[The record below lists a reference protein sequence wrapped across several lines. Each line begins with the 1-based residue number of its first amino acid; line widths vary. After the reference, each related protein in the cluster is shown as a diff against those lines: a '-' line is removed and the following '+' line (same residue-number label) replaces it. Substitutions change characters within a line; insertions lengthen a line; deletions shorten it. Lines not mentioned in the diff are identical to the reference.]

1 MLHRPALVVPGR
13 PSAHRSQSQAAPP
26 SCRWISFLSRSAR
39 TTLAVI
45 ATTGAIVGT
54 GTTLPSL
61 NAQETTL
68 PQAVP
73 LETQSASR
81 EQARPPINAAAPVA
95 LPKPAPQDGVVSRLI
110 ARLMPSEHVSGKDL
124 NDELSQR
131 ALQLYVEA
139 FDPLKLYFLQSDID
153 QFQRYAAVVDDHVK
167 AGNLDLAYYI
177 FEQFTRRVD
186 QRVETIRELLKGE
199 FDFNIDE
206 DVVIDREAA
215 QYAKN
220 DDEARDRW
228 RRQLKLSLLDLK
240 DADDPVV
247 GQEARDQLMR
257 RYDRYAARWK
267 GTSSDDILEMF
278 LTSVTSSYDPHSTY
292 MSPATLE
299 DFSISMRLNLDGIGA
314 SLGEKD
320 GMTQVKQIIP
330 GGAADGHG
338 KLKPDDIIVS
348 VGQGDSGE
356 MIDIIEMPLKEVVKL
371 IRGKAGSVV
380 RLGVKPGGSGNVEI
394 YEIVRARV
402 ELEDSAARGQVIE
415 HTLPG
420 SGTMKLGYINLPSFY
435 MDMESAKRNETDF
448 RSSTR
453 DVAKLLED
461 FKRQNVGGVVLDLS
475 RNGGGS
481 LTEAISLTGLFID
494 QGPVVQVKDANGS
507 VQKYDDDQIGTVW
520 DGPLVVLT
528 SKLSASASEILA
540 GAIRD
545 YRRGLV
551 VGDPQTH
558 GKGTVQTLMDIG
570 QSLFRI
576 KRANY
581 GALKVTLQQF
591 YLPDGESTQLKGVPA
606 DIVLPSLTAKMPVAE
621 GDLEYA
627 LEHDR
632 VNPARHNL
640 YRMVP
645 TDVVNN
651 LRVSSQKRI
660 AENEEF
666 ADLMRRIELYVQ
678 QKDQATISINETK
691 FMERRAELNAQKED
705 EKEEL
710 EQQLATEVVFQ
721 DTYYNQEVLNVTH
734 QYVDALRAQNLARA
748 N

>member
-13 PSAHRSQSQAAPP
+13 PSALCSRAKAVP
-26 SCRWISFLSRSAR
+26 SKNRWASSLTRSAR
-39 TTLAVI
+39 TAVAVI
-45 ATTGAIVGT
+45 ATSVAVAGLWSPVQTASAQGS
-54 GTTLPSL
+54 PS
-61 NAQETTL
+61 Q
-68 PQAVP
+68 QSVP
-73 LETQSASR
+73 LETQSGSR
-81 EQARPPINAAAPVA
+81 DQAGPPSDAAAPVV

-124 NDELSQR
+124 NNELSKR
-131 ALQLYVEA
+131 ALELYVEA

-153 QFQRYAAVVDDHVK
+153 QFQRYAEVIDDHVK
-167 AGNLDLAYYI
+167 AGNLDLAYFI

-186 QRVETIRELLKGE
+186 QRVETIRELLNGD

-206 DVVIDREAA
+206 DVIVDRDVA

-240 DADDPVV
+240 DGDDPVV
-247 GQEARDQLMR
+247 GQVARDQLMR

-278 LTSVTSSYDPHSTY
+278 LTSVTNSYDPHSTY

-320 GMTQVKQIIP
+320 GMTQVKQVIP
-330 GGAADGHG
+330 GGAAAGHG

-348 VGQGDSGE
+348 VGQGESGE
-356 MIDIIEMPLKEVVKL
+356 MVDIIEMPLKEVVKL
-371 IRGKAGSVV
+371 IRGKAGSIV

-402 ELEDSAARGQVIE
+402 ELEDSAARGEVIE

-420 SGTMKLGYINLPSFY
+420 SGTMKIGYINLPSFY

-540 GAIRD
+540 GAIKD

-645 TDVVNN
+645 TDLVNN
-651 LRVSSQKRI
+651 LRVTSQQRV

-666 ADLMRRIELYVQ
+666 ADLMRRVELYVQ
-678 QKDQATISINETK
+678 QKDQATISINEKK
-691 FMERRAELNAQKED
+691 FMERRAELDAQKED

-734 QYVDALRAQNLARA
+734 QYVDALRAQDLARA

>member
-1 MLHRPALVVPGR
+1 MSLRFASATPKRLVARFFLAAAAASVGFHGDVHPVM
-13 PSAHRSQSQAAPP
+13 AQSG
-26 SCRWISFLSRSAR
+26 
-39 TTLAVI
+39 TLQQI
-45 ATTGAIVGT
+45 
-54 GTTLPSL
+54 
-61 NAQETTL
+61 
-68 PQAVP
+68 VP
-73 LETQSASR
+73 LERTGSNTQRQPPVQRAP
-81 EQARPPINAAAPVA
+81 QAA
-95 LPKPAPQDGVVSRLI
+95 PKPAPQDGVVSRLI
-110 ARLMPSEHVSGKDL
+110 ASLMPSEHVSGKELD
-124 NDELSQR
+124 NELSRR
-131 ALQLYVEA
+131 ALELYVET

-153 QFQRYAAVVDDHVK
+153 QFQKYSEVIDDKVR

-177 FEQFTRRVD
+177 FEQYTRRVD
-186 QRVETIRELLKGE
+186 ERVEQIRELLAGE
-199 FDFNIDE
+199 FDFTIDE
-206 DVVIDREAA
+206 DVIIDRDAA
-215 QYAKN
+215 QYAKTA
-220 DDEARDRW
+220 DEARDRW

-240 DADDPVV
+240 DADEPVV
-247 GQEARDQLMR
+247 GEAANEQLMR
-257 RYDRYAARWK
+257 RYDRFAARWR

-278 LTSVTSSYDPHSTY
+278 LTAVTNSYDPHSTY
-292 MSPATLE
+292 MSPATLA
-299 DFSISMRLNLDGIGA
+299 DFQISMRLNLDGIGA

-320 GMTQVKQIIP
+320 GFTQVKQIIP

-338 KLKPDDIIVS
+338 KLKTDDVIVS
-348 VGQGDSGE
+348 VGQNESGE
-356 MIDIIEMPLKEVVKL
+356 MVDIVEMPLKDVVKL
-371 IRGKAGSVV
+371 IRGKAGSTV
-380 RLGVKPGGSGNVEI
+380 RLGVKPGGTGNVEI
-394 YEIVRARV
+394 YKIVRARV
-402 ELEDSAARGQVIE
+402 ELEDSAARGEVIE

-420 SGTMKLGYINLPSFY
+420 GGTMKLGYINLPSFY
-435 MDMESAKRNETDF
+435 MDMEGAKNNKTDY

-453 DVAKLLED
+453 DVARLLEE
-461 FKRQNVGGVVLDLS
+461 FKQQNVGGVVLDLS

-507 VQKYDDDQIGTVW
+507 VQKYDDDQFGTVW

-540 GAIRD
+540 GAIKD

-551 VGDPQTH
+551 IGDPQTH

-570 QSLFRI
+570 QNLFRI

-591 YLPDGESTQLKGVPA
+591 YLPDGESTQLKGVAA
-606 DIVLPSLTAKMPVAE
+606 DVVLPSLTAKMPISE

-645 TDVVNN
+645 MDLVNN
-651 LRVSSQKRI
+651 LRVASQKRVQD
-660 AENEEF
+660 NEEF
-666 ADLMRRIELYVQ
+666 VDLLRRVELYVQ
-678 QKDQATISINETK
+678 QKDQATVSINETK
-691 FMERRAELNAQKED
+691 FMKRREELNAQKED

-710 EQQLATEVVFQ
+710 EAQLASEVVFR

-734 QYVDALRAQNLARA
+734 QYVDGLRAQNLARA

>member
-1 MLHRPALVVPGR
+1 MVT
-13 PSAHRSQSQAAPP
+13 S
-26 SCRWISFLSRSAR
+26 ITRSAR
-39 TTLAVI
+39 TAIAVM
-45 ATTGAIVGT
+45 ATAGAVSGFWSSFPT
-54 GTTLPSL
+54 AS
-61 NAQETTL
+61 AQETPL
-68 PQAVP
+68 QQAAP

-81 EQARPPINAAAPVA
+81 EKARPPINAAPVA

-124 NDELSQR
+124 NNELSKR
-131 ALQLYVEA
+131 ALELYVES

-153 QFQRYAAVVDDHVK
+153 QFQRYAEVIDDHVK

-186 QRVETIRELLKGE
+186 QRVETIRELLKGD
-199 FDFNIDE
+199 FDFNVDE
-206 DVVIDREAA
+206 EVIVDRDAA

-240 DADDPVV
+240 DGDDPVV
-247 GQEARDQLMR
+247 GQDARDQLMR

-278 LTSVTSSYDPHSTY
+278 LTSVTNSYDPHSTY

-320 GMTQVKQIIP
+320 GMTQVKQVIP

-348 VGQGDSGE
+348 VGQGKSGE
-356 MIDIIEMPLKEVVKL
+356 MVDIIEMPLKEVVKL

-380 RLGVKPGGSGNVEI
+380 RLGVKPGGSGNVET

-402 ELEDSAARGQVIE
+402 ELEDSAARGEVIE
-415 HTLPG
+415 HALPG
-420 SGTMKLGYINLPSFY
+420 SGTMKIGYINLPSFY

-453 DVAKLLED
+453 DVAKLLEE
-461 FKRQNVGGVVLDLS
+461 FKQQNVGGVVLDLS

-540 GAIRD
+540 GAIKD

-591 YLPDGESTQLKGVPA
+591 YLPDGQSTQLKGVPA

-627 LEHDR
+627 LEHDQ
-632 VNPARHNL
+632 VTPARHNL

-651 LRVSSQKRI
+651 LRVGSQERI
-660 AENEEF
+660 TKNEEF

-678 QKDQATISINETK
+678 QKDQATISINEKK